1 MYVTR
6 MNHVVIIQTI
16 RSYTG
21 LKFLVTTATY
31 VISKKRYRINE
42 LEYSGTSRHKNK
54 VVEIFWLKYD
64 LVFFGT
70 ILNFQKTIPVQWWIL
85 PSTKYYLPQS
95 LKSREKLAT
104 TPVIIN
110 PFSTNVRDGFRV
122 SQVSRW
128 WLTSFSTTNTKSKL
142 NGSYALKR

>member
-54 VVEIFWLKYD
+54 AVEIF
-64 LVFFGT
+64 
-70 ILNFQKTIPVQWWIL
+70 
-85 PSTKYYLPQS
+85 
-95 LKSREKLAT
+95 
-104 TPVIIN
+104 
-110 PFSTNVRDGFRV
+110 
-122 SQVSRW
+122 
-128 WLTSFSTTNTKSKL
+128 
-142 NGSYALKR
+142 